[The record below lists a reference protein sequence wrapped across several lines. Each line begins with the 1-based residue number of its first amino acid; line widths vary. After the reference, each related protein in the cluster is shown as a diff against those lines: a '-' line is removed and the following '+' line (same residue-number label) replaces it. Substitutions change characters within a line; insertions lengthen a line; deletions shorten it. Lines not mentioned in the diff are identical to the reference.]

1 MSKLII
7 IKSNSFKKSYK
18 RVSANPNFKEDV
30 LENILYKLANNEK
43 LDEKYLDHK
52 LTGDLEGK
60 KECHIQPDILL
71 IYEIRKEEL
80 ILILLNIGSHSELF
94 G

>member
-1 MSKLII
+1 MRLHIIRTKKFVKSFDKLITSG
-7 IKSNSFKKSYK
+7 K
-18 RVSANPNFKEDV
+18 
-30 LENILYKLANNEK
+30 LELDLFHSVVNKIADGEILNLRYQ
-43 LDEKYLDHK
+43 DHK
-52 LTGDLEGK
+52 LIGILEGYR
-60 KECHIQPDILL
+60 ECHLKPDILL